1 MGWCEVWGWAGVRR
15 CGGGWCEEV
24 WGWAGVR
31 CGGGLV

>member
-1 MGWCEVWGWAGVRR
+1 MGWCEVWGWVGVR